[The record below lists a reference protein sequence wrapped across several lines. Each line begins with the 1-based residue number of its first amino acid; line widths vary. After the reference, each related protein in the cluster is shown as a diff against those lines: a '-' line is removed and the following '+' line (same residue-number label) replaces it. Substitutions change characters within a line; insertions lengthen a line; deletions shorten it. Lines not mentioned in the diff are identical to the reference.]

1 MAEKKRELPDRY
13 REGAK
18 GHCYWCG
25 RPEGEH
31 KGGKCPETG
40 RPLMWDSSRAGERA
54 TPKFRGYDDSALDF
68 PAGRAG
74 RL

>member
-18 GHCYWCG
+18 GHCYWC
-25 RPEGEH
+25 
-31 KGGKCPETG
+31 KCPETG